1 MDIIATRDDKP
12 IIVKL
17 DNNEQRASAHMERL
31 LDEGHGIPEAVAKV
45 EAAHPNLTEAFYA
58 WLGK

>member
-1 MDIIATRDDKP
+1 MQVIATRQDKP

-31 LDEGHGIPEAVAKV
+31 LDEGYDIPAAVERV
-45 EAAHPNLTEAFYA
+45 RAAHPDLTDDFYA